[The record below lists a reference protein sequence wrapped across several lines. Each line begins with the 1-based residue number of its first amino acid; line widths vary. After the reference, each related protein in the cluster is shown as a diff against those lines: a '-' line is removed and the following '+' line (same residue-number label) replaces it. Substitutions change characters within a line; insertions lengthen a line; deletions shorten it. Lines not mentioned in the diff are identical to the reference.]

1 MVIAQ
6 LCSKLSA
13 ECLCNKMFGFICI
26 GLNVRSGVWGS
37 SVQCREGL
45 VLQDR
50 LGSFGMG
57 RTWANMLVVGFLEK
71 WELVAQLSSS

>member
-1 MVIAQ
+1 MIAQ
-6 LCSKLSA
+6 LCNKLSA
-13 ECLCNKMFGFICI
+13 ECLCNKMFGFVCI
-26 GLNVRSGVWGS
+26 GLNVHSGALGS

-71 WELVAQLSSS
+71 LYLVAQLSSS